1 MTGRGLSL
9 TVGTSAGAGWSRSAM
24 AGRWPRGWAVSGA
37 RRAAWSIARDRE
49 PADRGVPGVPVP
61 GGYGLRWPAGRGV
74 VLGALGAL
82 AAAALVFSASQ
93 LLPPSPRRV
102 LGSWGGVLP
111 GRPLTRDA
119 HVVLVGVVYLALL
132 VLVICWTLLV
142 VNAVRKRIA
151 ASVVWCV
158 AAVWAAPFVAG
169 PPLFSADI
177 FSYVA
182 QGVMLDRGIDPYRFG
197 PAALGSSPLL
207 SAITPV
213 WRHSTSPYGPIA
225 VGFEALVSGVG
236 TLPAVIALRALAV
249 LGVVVA
255 AMAAARLAAPRPE
268 SAVVALFAANPVVLL
283 YLVSAAH
290 WEAVLLAVLLLGV
303 LCWRRAHYSIALL
316 LIISAGGIKAP
327 VLLALPVLV
336 IARAMAAVAGRT
348 RVGTVGRD
356 VLVAAVGLCVIS
368 LLLPDGLGWL
378 PALRTPS
385 RIATMATP
393 AVAAADAVR
402 ATAGWFG
409 ARMAAGGLIGMSRA
423 AFAAGGLLGGVWVLA
438 TMRRRDPLRTIG
450 FLLLLTAVCGPVL
463 HAWYLLWGLAALVP
477 AAAGGA
483 VRTRTLL
490 LVGCGTY
497 TFTELPSARGA
508 LPPQLMI
515 SLAVVCVVTAAAVTA
530 GGALATWRDRPGSPT
545 LPSSMFGAAST

>member
-1 MTGRGLSL
+1 M
-9 TVGTSAGAGWSRSAM
+9 
-24 AGRWPRGWAVSGA
+24 
-37 RRAAWSIARDRE
+37 
-49 PADRGVPGVPVP
+49 
-61 GGYGLRWPAGRGV
+61 
-74 VLGALGAL
+74 
-82 AAAALVFSASQ
+82 
-93 LLPPSPRRV
+93 
-102 LGSWGGVLP
+102 
-111 GRPLTRDA
+111 
-119 HVVLVGVVYLALL
+119 
-132 VLVICWTLLV
+132 
-142 VNAVRKRIA
+142 
-151 ASVVWCV
+151 
-158 AAVWAAPFVAG
+158 
-169 PPLFSADI
+169 
-177 FSYVA
+177 
-182 QGVMLDRGIDPYRFG
+182 
-197 PAALGSSPLL
+197 
-207 SAITPV
+207 
-213 WRHSTSPYGPIA
+213 
-225 VGFEALVSGVG
+225 
-236 TLPAVIALRALAV
+236 
-249 LGVVVA
+249 
-255 AMAAARLAAPRPE
+255 
-268 SAVVALFAANPVVLL
+268 
-283 YLVSAAH
+283 
-290 WEAVLLAVLLLGV
+290 
-303 LCWRRAHYSIALL
+303 
-316 LIISAGGIKAP
+316 
-327 VLLALPVLV
+327 
-336 IARAMAAVAGRT
+336 
-348 RVGTVGRD
+348 
-356 VLVAAVGLCVIS
+356 IS